1 MVWAIVGFSDLLE
14 WETYHDLAGKATRLD
29 KADPLG
35 YCRPV
40 SGTGFI

>member
-1 MVWAIVGFSDLLE
+1 VLAGK
-14 WETYHDLAGKATRLD
+14 TYHDLAGKATPLD

-40 SGTGFI
+40 SGTGFIYLLISYDF